1 MFHNPTEIYLFVL
14 LGVFLIPYLVWRFA
28 KTDSY
33 APLPIVQI
41 ILGVIFGPGIFGYF
55 FPSAY
60 NTLFTS
66 DTIKMTSGVATLAVV
81 MFVFT
86 AGLEVNLKCALNKKK
101 DTLVTASLALCSPLF
116 IGSIVTLF
124 LSLDKRWLGPKAHEW
139 QFVLSV
145 GMATA
150 VTALPILVLLLEKM
164 NILKSEIGARC
175 LRYASF
181 DDIAIWTVFAL
192 ILLDWNRLARQG
204 IFFLVFILFS
214 VLIIK
219 YSDKIPQKDRIH
231 FSIFW
236 LIFCAY
242 LSDWS
247 GLHYLVGG
255 FLAGMV
261 LEEEWIGKETLE
273 NLRKYILLLIMPVFF
288 LSTGL
293 KTGWKLNDL
302 AVVYVAVI
310 LFVCQAFGKIFGV
323 SLSAKILKWPT
334 KDAKIIGWLL
344 QTKALIEIIFCT
356 VMLDKGI
363 ISSEMF
369 TALLFMAILSTMATT
384 PVVSRLLVKNKE

>member
-14 LGVFLIPYLVWRFA
+14 LGIFLVPYLVWRFA
-28 KTDSY
+28 TTDKY

-41 ILGVIFGPGIFGYF
+41 VLGIVFGPGIFGYF
-55 FPSAY
+55 FPNAY
-60 NTLFTS
+60 STLFTQ
-66 DTIKMTSGVATLAVV
+66 DTIKMVSGVATLAVV

-86 AGLEVNLKCALNKKK
+86 AGLEVNLKHALNQKK
-101 DTLVTASLALCSPLF
+101 DTLVTASFALISPLI
-116 IGSIVTLF
+116 IGSVVALF
-124 LSLDKRWLGPKAHEW
+124 LSLDKKWLGPRAHEW

-164 NILKSEIGARC
+164 NILKTDIGRRC

-192 ILLDWNRLARQG
+192 ILLDWTRLARQG
-204 IFFLVFILFS
+204 IFFVVFILLS
-214 VLIIK
+214 SLIIK
-219 YSDKIPQKDRIH
+219 YSHKIPQKDRIH

-255 FLAGMV
+255 FLAGLV
-261 LEEEWIGKETLE
+261 LEEEWLGKETLE
-273 NLRKYILLLIMPVFF
+273 NLRKYVLLLIMPVFF

-293 KTGWKLNDL
+293 KTGWELTDL
-302 AVVYVAVI
+302 TVIYVAVI
-310 LFVCQAFGKIFGV
+310 LFVCQAFGKIMGV
-323 SLSAKILKWPT
+323 SLSAKILKWPA

-369 TALLFMAILSTMATT
+369 TALLFMAILSTVSTT
-384 PVVSRLLVKNKE
+384 PIVSRMLKA